1 MNQSARPAE
10 MILEDLLSQDSER
23 IWYASCEIIHLGQ
36 ERTRILPFVPHL
48 AEIRQAAEYIALG
61 GGLAP
66 NRRFVDLAL
75 QTIQFHRDSEAC
87 PCCLYPL
94 PQGDCIFDPRE
105 EAERGYVCILDCTAD
120 EHYTGDCL
128 VQCTRCGKLFQITQE
143 WGHFVWWRW
152 TPVS

>member
-36 ERTRILPFVPHL
+36 ERTRIL

-75 QTIQFHRDSEAC
+75 RTVQFHRDSEDC

-94 PQGDCIFDPRE
+94 PKGDCIFDPWE

>member
-48 AEIRQAAEYIALG
+48 AEIRQATEYIALG

-66 NRRFVDLAL
+66 NRFGPANGP
-75 QTIQFHRDSEAC
+75 IS
-87 PCCLYPL
+87 
-94 PQGDCIFDPRE
+94 
-105 EAERGYVCILDCTAD
+105 
-120 EHYTGDCL
+120 
-128 VQCTRCGKLFQITQE
+128 
-143 WGHFVWWRW
+143 
-152 TPVS
+152 

>member
-1 MNQSARPAE
+1 MNRSARPAE
-10 MILEDLLSQDSER
+10 MILEDLLSQDPQR
-23 IWYASCEIIHLGQ
+23 IWYASCEVIHLGQ
-36 ERTRILPFVPHL
+36 ERTRILPLVPHL
-48 AEIRQAAEYIALG
+48 AEIRQAAEHIVLG

-94 PQGDCIFDPRE
+94 PQGDCVFDPRE
-105 EAERGYVCILDCTAD
+105 EAERGRVRILDCTVN
-120 EHYTGDCL
+120 EHYTGDYP
-128 VQCTRCGKLFQITQE
+128 VQCARCGRLFQVTQE

-152 TPVS
+152 TPLS